1 MTKPNGLGILAI
13 ILFLSAFII
22 PVFLIFY
29 NNLHKQLGIYYLI
42 LLLIL
47 KLAFIGVFINS
58 YLKCRNSKCENHNI
72 YLFDKPTKEV
82 DVIKDIVIK
91 DLYDEDL
98 AVYNLFTY
106 GRWKNFQIW
115 FASVSQNVWKD
126 LLFTLILFLIPFPI
140 VPSSPSERF
149 YIMLSKLGLYKLA
162 LMIVL
167 GNPIYIVHDS
177 NQYNE
182 SNTEEKVELVFSV
195 VLILLF
201 VFLISYELII
211 KKQIFKTFFK

>member
-72 YLFDKPTKEV
+72 YLFDKPAKEV

-106 GRWKNFQIW
+106 GDGKIFRYG
-115 FASVSQNVWKD
+115 
-126 LLFTLILFLIPFPI
+126 LL
-140 VPSSPSERF
+140 
-149 YIMLSKLGLYKLA
+149 LYLK
-162 LMIVL
+162 MF
-167 GNPIYIVHDS
+167 GKIY
-177 NQYNE
+177 Y
-182 SNTEEKVELVFSV
+182 LP
-195 VLILLF
+195 
-201 VFLISYELII
+201 
-211 KKQIFKTFFK
+211 